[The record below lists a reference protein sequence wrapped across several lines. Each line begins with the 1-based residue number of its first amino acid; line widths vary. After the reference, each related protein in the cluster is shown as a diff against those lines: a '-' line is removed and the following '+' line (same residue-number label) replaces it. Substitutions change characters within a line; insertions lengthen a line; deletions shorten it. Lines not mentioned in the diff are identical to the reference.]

1 MPLTKWEKM
10 QQDMREQREEHAR
23 SIKQLHDSLEAERAA
38 RKAEQ
43 EALLEKYDKRWE
55 DRLAKAAAAEE
66 EAAMKAAEEGEES
79 DDSDDDAEHEKPATK
94 TKAKPKPKAP
104 AEESGGYTCPAAGCG
119 APIEED
125 AKRCG
130 ACGTPLK
137 W

>member
-55 DRLAKAAAAEE
+55 ERLAKAAAEE
-66 EAAMKAAEEGEES
+66 EAAMKAAEGEEES

-104 AEESGGYTCPAAGCG
+104 AEESGGYACPAAGCG

-130 ACGTPLK
+130 ACGSPLK